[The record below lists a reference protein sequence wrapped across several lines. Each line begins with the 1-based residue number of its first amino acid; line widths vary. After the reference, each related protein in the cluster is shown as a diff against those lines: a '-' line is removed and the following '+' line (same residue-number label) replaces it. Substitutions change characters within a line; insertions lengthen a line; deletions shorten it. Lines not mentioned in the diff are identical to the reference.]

1 MLFSPH
7 MYGSL
12 AQIFTVLGSEPYC
25 MESADKAK
33 EENNFH
39 SQVDELFSSY
49 YLLLLIFTFLLFS
62 YTLYS
67 GQAK

>member
-39 SQVDELFSSY
+39 SQVDELFSS
-49 YLLLLIFTFLLFS
+49 
-62 YTLYS
+62 
-67 GQAK
+67 